1 MNIIKKDGRV
11 QEFTKDKL
19 KTSINN
25 SAKDANFSLT
35 ESDLNLLVSD
45 MYKKLL
51 SIRVTGDTSSY
62 EVIGI
67 VVNVLKE
74 NKFDQIVC
82 AYIQ

>member
-45 MYKKLL
+45 MYNKLV
-51 SIRVTGDTSSY
+51 SIRKDGNTSSY
-62 EVIGI
+62 EVMG
-67 VVNVLKE
+67 VVIHVLKE
-74 NKFDQIVC
+74 NKFNQIIC
-82 AYIQ
+82 AYIS